1 MNFDLSV
8 LLNVHNESGYLQRTL
23 RSTEEAARYARSFGA
38 RIELLVVLDRPSLEL
53 AAQVARYDPAAFD
66 GFQAVTVDN
75 GSLGPSRND
84 GIAIARGEYVTA
96 CDADDLISF
105 NAFANLLD
113 TARREGPRTVVFAE
127 YLFMFG
133 REYWVGHYSGS
144 DVVTPLRI
152 VIHNP
157 FPARFFAPRELLREI
172 PLADI
177 RLGPGFAFEDW
188 HLNCQLLAAGVRFV
202 IAPDTILF
210 YRRRSTSLSAEFDRV
225 SVRQIPPS
233 RLFEPACF
241 LNAAGPAYARYSRTE
256 VEGGDGEASDV
267 EAARASAA
275 FLQTAVCRELV
286 HAANRIDPA
295 IEFNRYS
302 AGNWWGTRAFPIHAG
317 IAYYRLCQAVGSGGP
332 FSDIVFAP
340 SKDSLGLASYVA
352 EVLRGLALS
361 GQAASV
367 LVLAE
372 QEAELETLRGLLPP
386 GTILVSMYPLHP
398 QLTEE
403 DVDALTIKLLQATA
417 AKARIHFGRS
427 VYAAR
432 FWRRFGPLLREN
444 HSILYRLNE
453 DRQMVDGRAFLVD
466 EDFNLISD
474 CLGTLDTLL
483 SGNQGIVAR
492 DHARIGTMPDKW
504 QLLPAPVTATPVVR
518 DHAGFHH
525 RLIWL
530 VQPEE
535 LDRTDLPIAVA
546 AVLATHGLNVRIDA
560 CPGVNASRPGAVDPG
575 LIDAVL
581 CTADPDGL
589 KRPLLE
595 AMAAGLPV
603 IARPA
608 GGFEDLLLD
617 GQTGLALQE
626 APDEAALVAACATAI
641 EQLYTDAIR
650 YAALSRQ
657 ARELVETRHGTD
669 AFLAKVKEIFA
680 DADTA

>member
-1 MNFDLSV
+1 MEFDVSI
-8 LLNVHNESGYLQRTL
+8 LLNVHNESCYLLRTL
-23 RSTEEAARYARSFGA
+23 RSTEEAARYARSQGV
-38 RIELLVVLDRPSLEL
+38 RIELLLVLDRPTPEL
-53 AAQVARYDPAAFD
+53 AAQIARYDPAAFD
-66 GFQAVTVDN
+66 GFQAVTVNN

-105 NAFANLLD
+105 NAFASLLE
-113 TARREGPRTVVFAE
+113 TARREGPRAVAFAE

-144 DVVTPLRI
+144 DIVTPLRI
-152 VIHNP
+152 VTHNP
-157 FPARFFAPRELLREI
+157 FPARFFAPRELLLKI

-210 YRRRSTSLSAEFDRV
+210 YRRRSTSLSAAFDRV

-233 RLFEPACF
+233 RLFKPDCF
-241 LNAAGPAYARYSRTE
+241 LSATGPAYARYTRT
-256 VEGGDGEASDV
+256 GGDEVGAEAADA

-302 AGNWWGTRAFPIHAG
+302 AANWWGTRAFPAHAG
-317 IAYYRLCQAVGSGGP
+317 IAYYRLCQALGSNGP
-332 FSDIVFAP
+332 FSDVVFAP
-340 SKDSLGLASYVA
+340 SKDGLDVARYVA
-352 EVLRGLALS
+352 EVLRGLAWS

-372 QEAELETLRGLLPP
+372 QEAELEPLRGLLPP
-386 GTILVSMYPLHP
+386 GTILVGMYALHP
-398 QLTEE
+398 QLAED
-403 DVDALTIKLLQATA
+403 DVDVLTIKVLQATA
-417 AKARIHFGRS
+417 AKARLHFGRS

-432 FWRRFGPLLREN
+432 FWRRFGPLLRDN
-444 HSILYRLNE
+444 RAILYRLGE
-453 DRQMVDGRAFLVD
+453 DRQTVEGREFLVD

-483 SGNQGIVAR
+483 SGSQGIIAR
-492 DHARIGTMPDKW
+492 DQARIGTMPEKW
-504 QLLPAPVTATPVVR
+504 RLLPPPVAAAPVVR
-518 DHAGFHH
+518 DHGGFHH
-525 RLIWL
+525 RLVWL

-535 LDRTDLPIAVA
+535 VDRADLPVAVA
-546 AVLATHGLNVRIDA
+546 AALASHGLNVRIDPWPDVNTPL
-560 CPGVNASRPGAVDPG
+560 PGQ
-575 LIDAVL
+575 IDAVL
-581 CTADPDGL
+581 CTAAPGGL
-589 KRPLLE
+589 RRPLLE

-603 IARPA
+603 IARQA
-608 GGFEDLLLD
+608 EGLEDLVLD
-617 GQTGLALQE
+617 GRTGLVLQE
-626 APDEAALVAACATAI
+626 TLDEVSLAANCAAAI
-641 EQLYTDAIR
+641 EHLYGDAVR

-657 ARELVETRHGTD
+657 ARELVETQYGPET
-669 AFLAKVKEIFA
+669 FLAKVKEIFA
-680 DADTA
+680 DANAA